1 MNPEEFKRWRKD
13 ILARLDVLKSK
24 ARQAQ
29 QYLEAHN
36 LRELK
41 DKEDIEEAWLRVQ
54 ERFPDDLKPP
64 RVGDLNRHL
73 GFAMPHDFSDIEQL
87 DIRAIEGAIK
97 RYGRRGNEFIE
108 HELAALDADLEAWE
122 LLHPQVRDAYMTQYD
137 NGLYR
142 DAARAAVELLMD
154 EIRRFT
160 GRQDDGDALIRGA
173 VGVGRQ
179 IGFSTN
185 EDDNQRSITD
195 GLKLVLQGLYKGI
208 RNPTSHGYDGF
219 ARLETFQIMTLCSFL
234 LSRLQLTSGS
244 TSSK

>member
-1 MNPEEFKRWRKD
+1 MNPEQLTRWGKD
-13 ILARLDVLKSK
+13 ILARLDVLKTK

-29 QYLEAHN
+29 QYLEAN
-36 LRELK
+36 GLRELN

-54 ERFPDDLKPP
+54 ERFPVDLKPL
-64 RVGDLNRHL
+64 RAGDLDRHL

-87 DIRAIEGAIK
+87 DIPAIEGAIK

-108 HELAALDADLEAWE
+108 HELAALDAEFEAWE
-122 LLHPQVRDAYMTQYD
+122 LLHPQVRDACMTQYD
-137 NGLYR
+137 NRLYR

-173 VGVGRQ
+173 VGVTRQ
-179 IGFSTN
+179 IAFSAN
-185 EDDNQRSITD
+185 EDDNQKSITE
-195 GLKLVLQGLYKGI
+195 GLKLVLQGLYKRI
-208 RNPTSHGYDGF
+208 RNPASHGYDGF
-219 ARLETFQIMTLCSFL
+219 ARLETYQIMTLCSFL